1 MRVQPAVIIESATRV
16 SEASEDR
23 NDGGADLES
32 STRSMSVTSSTNT
45 INRRRS
51 LDNIIEVKPFH
62 SFQTPPPK
70 K

>member
-23 NDGGADLES
+23 NDGADLES

>member
-23 NDGGADLES
+23 NDGADLES

-51 LDNIIEVKPFH
+51 LDNIIEVKMHF
-62 SFQTPPPK
+62 
-70 K
+70 